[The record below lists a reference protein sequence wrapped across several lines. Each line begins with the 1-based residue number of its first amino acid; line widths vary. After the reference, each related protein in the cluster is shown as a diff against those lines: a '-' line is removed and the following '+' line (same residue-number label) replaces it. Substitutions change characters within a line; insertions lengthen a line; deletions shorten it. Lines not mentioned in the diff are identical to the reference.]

1 MKLARFDLTQWQE
14 KYGDTLEATQRHIIG
29 KELVELSYA
38 RTEENRLEECIDIIQ
53 SAKTYLDIVATPE
66 QIAQAFAS
74 HEAKMKQYE
83 ASGRVPKILGWVE
96 LQSDGYI
103 EHLENIKKSLGEF
116 VSANCS
122 ILRKY
127 KKQGVKQIVFD
138 IDEFR
143 KMVDSLYCL
152 HVGVDGIDD
161 YIDLDDFGVELK
173 GVE

>member
-1 MKLARFDLTQWQE
+1 MKLARFDLC
-14 KYGDTLEATQRHIIG
+14 D
-29 KELVELSYA
+29 
-38 RTEENRLEECIDIIQ
+38 IDIIEQEQKVIEEFNEWSGVDPEEILENLEESIDLVQ
-53 SAKTYLDIVATPE
+53 STLNYMNKIATLE
-66 QIAQAFAS
+66 QIVEAFAA
-74 HEAKMKQYE
+74 HEAKLKGYE

-173 GVE
+173 GDKDA